1 MLKAHDVAP
10 LAWSVR
16 VPGASLQII
25 GSQAIV
31 TPYFFLAA
39 QIFSCAASACP
50 ASWLIVP
57 DSCLGINWWR
67 PAYRIEDALQAMA
80 HIVNRAGKH
89 RTGHLQKDKTRPR
102 IDVGSR
108 AGRSNAT
115 SSTVICRALG
125 ISRNRLPAAPEL
137 QTPSPQSCMFATWL
151 GRFWIA
157 PHICEEH
164 GFGDRLSFRAR
175 APLANLHLLD

>member
-1 MLKAHDVAP
+1 MLKAYDVAP
-10 LAWSVR
+10 FAWSVR

-80 HIVNRAGKH
+80 HVVNRAGKH

-102 IDVGSR
+102 IDVGSCGAFKR
-108 AGRSNAT
+108 DKQHGN
-115 SSTVICRALG
+115 
-125 ISRNRLPAAPEL
+125 L
-137 QTPSPQSCMFATWL
+137 QGA
-151 GRFWIA
+151 
-157 PHICEEH
+157 
-164 GFGDRLSFRAR
+164 
-175 APLANLHLLD
+175 